1 MVPPPLNRA
10 LAFLSNLTAV
20 CLLALAAFG
29 CNGTDE
35 APAPPPP
42 QPARRDAAAP
52 AVAGTRVAQVYLPR
66 WFDDDSLGLQGLERQ
81 LPAGENVARATLEAL
96 IQGPT
101 GLERANNVQYALDRG
116 TRILGLSLNDGTAV
130 IELDSEGLDRIH
142 GRPFSELAFWSLVFT
157 MTEAPGIESVTLVKD
172 GTPLAA
178 LGDPPFTLPT
188 QASRSQ
194 APPWVQPRAS

>member
-1 MVPPPLNRA
+1 
-10 LAFLSNLTAV
+10 
-20 CLLALAAFG
+20 
-29 CNGTDE
+29 
-35 APAPPPP
+35 
-42 QPARRDAAAP
+42 
-52 AVAGTRVAQVYLPR
+52 
-66 WFDDDSLGLQGLERQ
+66 
-81 LPAGENVARATLEAL
+81 
-96 IQGPT
+96 
-101 GLERANNVQYALDRG
+101 VQYALDRG

-194 APPWVQPRAS
+194 ARGCTHGRSTSSLIPMPESGSAASLPWRLG